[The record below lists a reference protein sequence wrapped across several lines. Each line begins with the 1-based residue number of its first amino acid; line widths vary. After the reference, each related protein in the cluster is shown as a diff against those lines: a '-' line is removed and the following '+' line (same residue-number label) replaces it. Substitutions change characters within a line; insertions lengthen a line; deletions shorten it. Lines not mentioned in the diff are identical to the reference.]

1 MDNEKIVGC
10 VDSVIFQSDDTGYT
24 VCEIEGE
31 DGLPYVLVGT
41 MPYIAEGD
49 SLEAFGK
56 WTLHPTYGKQFRVES
71 YEKILPTSRDDIL
84 RYLAS
89 GAVKGIGPKTAEK
102 IVSRFGEDT
111 FDVIENHHEWLSDIP
126 GISRRKADDINSS
139 FIQMSGARNVMMF
152 CSEFFGSDMSM
163 KIYNKW
169 GKSSIDIIKAD
180 PFLLCSEFTG
190 IGFTRAD
197 AIAASCGL
205 PYDSKSRIEGGIFHL
220 LSSSAHA
227 NGHTCFPRKRLTAD
241 ACQLLS
247 VEQDKVDEVM
257 AELIIR
263 GKLIERHMRGDY
275 FVYEPK
281 MRMAEEYVAKKLIQ
295 LNKLCAAVD
304 QRDTEAFIMKCE
316 IEAGIR
322 YAPLQREA
330 IHASLRGGVTV
341 LTGGPGTGK
350 TTIIKGLISIF
361 TSLGSKVALAAPTG
375 RAAMRMSEAT
385 GCDAKTVHRLL
396 EMEFKSGL
404 EPSFLR
410 DASYLLDEDVFII
423 DESSMLD
430 IQLTEALLLA
440 VKPGSRVIFIGDRD
454 QLPSVGAGNVL
465 ADLIESGCFT
475 TVRLTE
481 VFRQSEQSM
490 IVMAA
495 HDINDG
501 HCPAINNKSNDFFF
515 MGRDN
520 DSSIAETVKELCRE
534 RLPKRY
540 GPSLAAGIQVISP
553 SRKGA
558 AGTEGLNLLLQDA
571 LNPPSPKKT
580 EKRHG
585 NRIFRCGDKVMQIK
599 NNYTVEWEKNGYEG
613 IGIFNGDIGIIEE
626 INLKNEN
633 MIINFDE
640 RTVVY
645 DFTFLD
651 ELELAY
657 AITVHKSQGS
667 EYPCVIVPLY
677 RCPPMLMTRNLLYTA
692 VTRASKMVILV
703 GRNSVLCNMV
713 ENNYHAVRHT
723 GLKEILNEE

>member
-1 MDNEKIVGC
+1 MSSEKIVGC

-49 SLEAFGK
+49 TVEAYGK
-56 WTLHPTYGKQFRVES
+56 WTVHATYGKQFRVES
-71 YEKILPTSRDDIL
+71 YEKLLPTSEKDIL

-102 IVSRFGEDT
+102 IVERFGADS

-139 FIQMSGARNVMMF
+139 FIKMSGARNVMMF
-152 CSEFFGSDMSM
+152 CSEYFSSDLSM

-169 GKSSIDIIKAD
+169 GGSAIDIIKAN
-180 PFLLCSEFTG
+180 PFLLCSQFSG
-190 IGFTRAD
+190 IGFSRAD

-205 PYDSKSRIEGGIFHL
+205 PADSKSRIESGVFHL
-220 LSSSAHA
+220 LSTNAHSG
-227 NGHTCFPRKRLTAD
+227 GHTCFPRERLTRD
-241 ACQLLS
+241 AAELLA
-247 VEQDKVDEVM
+247 VEYDKVDQII
-257 AELIIR
+257 AELIIS
-263 GKLIERHMRGDY
+263 GKLMERHMRGDY
-275 FVYEPK
+275 FIYDPK
-281 MRMAEEYVAKKLIQ
+281 MRMAEEYVAKKLFQ
-295 LNKLCAAVD
+295 LDKLCVTVD
-304 QRDTEAFIMKCE
+304 HGNTELFIEKCE
-316 IEAGIR
+316 NEAGIR
-322 YAPLQREA
+322 YASLQKEA
-330 IHASLRGGVTV
+330 IRVALRGGVSI

-361 TSLGSKVALAAPTG
+361 KSLGLKVALAAPTG
-375 RAAMRMSEAT
+375 RAAKRMSEAT
-385 GCDAKTVHRLL
+385 GVEAKTVHRLL
-396 EMEFKSGL
+396 EMEFKNQN

-410 DASYLLDEDVFII
+410 GASYLLDENVFII

-430 IQLTEALLLA
+430 IQIMQAFLLA

-465 ADLIESGCFT
+465 ADLIDSGRFT

-481 VFRQSEQSM
+481 VFRQSETSM
-490 IVMAA
+490 IVTAA

-501 HCPAINNKSNDFFF
+501 KSPSIKNKSEDFFF

-520 DSSIAETVKELCRE
+520 DASIAETIMELCRE
-534 RLPKRY
+534 RLPRRY
-540 GPSLAAGIQVISP
+540 GAELAAGIQVITP
-553 SRKGA
+553 SRKGM
-558 AGTEGLNLLLQDA
+558 AGTEGMNALLQET
-571 LNPPSPKKT
+571 LNPAAKDKAEKK
-580 EKRHG
+580 HG
-585 NRIFRCGDKVMQIK
+585 GKTFRCGDKVMQIK
-599 NNYTVEWEKNGYEG
+599 NNYSLEWEKNGYEG
-613 IGIFNGDIGIIEE
+613 VGVFNGDIGVIEE
-626 INLKNEN
+626 IDLRAEN
-633 MIINFDE
+633 MVINFDE

-677 RCPPMLMTRNLLYTA
+677 RCPPMLMSRNLLYTA

-703 GRNSVLCNMV
+703 GRNSVLETMV
-713 ENNYHAVRHT
+713 ENNYHAVRYT
-723 GLKEILNEE
+723 GLKELLDEA